1 MRFLFLHFEKDVND
15 KLDHTMQC
23 VFYLRGDTQM
33 CIINVETKRGAF
45 MITRL
50 QKWGNSLALRI
61 PKPFAAEAGLEQEG
75 QVNLTLMDGKIVIS
89 PVIKPALTLE
99 SLLDEVTEENVHHEI
114 DMGPAAGKEA
124 W

>member
-1 MRFLFLHFEKDVND
+1 MRFLFLYFEKDVND

-23 VFYLRGDTQM
+23 VFYLRGNTQM
-33 CIINVETKRGAF
+33 CIINVETKGRAF

-89 PVIKPALTLE
+89 PVI
-99 SLLDEVTEENVHHEI
+99 S
-114 DMGPAAGKEA
+114 
-124 W
+124 